1 MGKVF
6 RVYLDSAKVF
16 SCRHCKTQLSCA
28 EEIISKARPV
38 VVTVCL
44 YALSRHLFAHFVLL
58 FLSPC
63 VRQNFQGRSGKAY
76 LFETA

>member
-28 EEIISKARPV
+28 EEIISKARSIAV
-38 VVTVCL
+38 NVCL
-44 YALSRHLFAHFVLL
+44 YVLL
-58 FLSPC
+58 WHVLLMLC
-63 VRQNFQGRSGKAY
+63 CLAV
-76 LFETA
+76 